1 MRLILHKIWW
11 TTCTSSANKEH
22 KLMQISI
29 TILPSMHLLPT
40 LKRKSNEPAVH
51 NDGDGDIESQ
61 GHHLDE
67 RRWDERRVAEL
78 PSVQEDRDD
87 AWQWVHR
94 RSAPGSWAADENVPD
109 PNLNKIGG
117 NRRCCRLVVRTPPT
131 WVLHLGPSAAEDT
144 LAWSQLRV
152 PARKAVQGRQGSAV
166 NLLFAKSY
174 AGRGREDGRA
184 SIANKSRA

>member
-1 MRLILHKIWW
+1 
-11 TTCTSSANKEH
+11 
-22 KLMQISI
+22 MQISI

-87 AWQWVHR
+87 A
-94 RSAPGSWAADENVPD
+94 
-109 PNLNKIGG
+109 
-117 NRRCCRLVVRTPPT
+117 
-131 WVLHLGPSAAEDT
+131 
-144 LAWSQLRV
+144 
-152 PARKAVQGRQGSAV
+152 
-166 NLLFAKSY
+166 
-174 AGRGREDGRA
+174 
-184 SIANKSRA
+184 